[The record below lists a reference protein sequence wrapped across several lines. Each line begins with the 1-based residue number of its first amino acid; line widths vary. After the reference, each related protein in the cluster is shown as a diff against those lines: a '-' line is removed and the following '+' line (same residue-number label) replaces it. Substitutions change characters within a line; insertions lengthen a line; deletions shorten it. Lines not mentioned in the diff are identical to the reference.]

1 VILEVLT
8 EIGSFEPE
16 NFMLKG
22 RRNMYIKKLS
32 FMLLLLLFII
42 LLLITIFFSSTGE
55 AGTEEVK
62 LTIVHTND
70 LHSMIMPF
78 SEEDEEKV
86 GGFARIAALLK
97 RIRNENENVLF
108 LDAGDLLA
116 GSERIYQVNYSLPL
130 WGYRG
135 LLEVE
140 LMNQMG
146 LDAMVLGNHEFD
158 FGVRWLER
166 LLEEAK
172 FKVLSANSF
181 YRFKPDVEGRNGE
194 AIVDPYA
201 FFVFN
206 GVEVAVIGLTTP
218 IYIKS
223 SQVLVKFPFPAEIPE
238 ILSKE
243 LPHLKENADLIV
255 VLSHLGIENDR
266 KLVREVDGIDLI
278 VGGHS
283 HTETPEP
290 MREGKTLIVQAGEYG
305 KKLGKMDIVMEDGK
319 IVSYDYRLIP
329 VDEKIEP
336 DKRVQQL
343 IQNKEVIGEIFGNSL
358 VSSCQEQSTLG
369 RFTADAMCWFTG
381 ADVALLNSGLVKG
394 ELKKGIIRAD
404 DFFKVFWPYRVRR
417 LGPEK
422 DLTEKQLIE
431 MVKKQREERS
441 LPLGSISGKSDGL
454 ESVVLL
460 ELIGEELLEV
470 INRSNEQVGTD
481 NYLQIS
487 GIDLESREIY
497 YNLIP
502 GKKYKVAV
510 NLSLALGKGG
520 YEQLWKPEDF
530 KVLNKEVFEVVLEY
544 FEHFRS
550 LFIKSSGMLDFQI
563 SNYSKNLFF

>member
-1 VILEVLT
+1 
-8 EIGSFEPE
+8 
-16 NFMLKG
+16 
-22 RRNMYIKKLS
+22 MYIKK
-32 FMLLLLLFII
+32 LFII

-116 GSERIYQVNYSLPL
+116 GSENRYQVDYSLPL
-130 WGYRG
+130 FGYRG
-135 LLEVE
+135 LLEFE
-140 LMNQMG
+140 LMNQLE

-166 LLEEAK
+166 LFEEAK
-172 FKVLSANSF
+172 FEILSANSF
-181 YRFKPDVEGRNGE
+181 HRPLPDVEGRNGE
-194 AIVDPYA
+194 AIVNPYA

-206 GVEVAVIGLTTP
+206 GVKVAVIGLTTY

-223 SQVLVKFPFPAEIPE
+223 SQVLVEFPFDAE

-266 KLVREVDGIDLI
+266 KLAREVDGIDII

-290 MREGKTLIVQAGEYG
+290 VREGKTLIVQAGKYG
-305 KKLGKMDIVMEDGK
+305 KKLGKMEIVMEDGE

-329 VDEKIEP
+329 VDGKIEP
-336 DKRVQQL
+336 DKKVQQL
-343 IQNKEVIGEIFGNSL
+343 IRNKEFIGEIFGNSL
-358 VSSCQEQSTLG
+358 VSSDQEQSTLG
-369 RFTADAMCWFTG
+369 RFTTDAMCWFTG
-381 ADVALLNSGLVKG
+381 ADVALINSGLVEG

-404 DFFKVFWPYRVRR
+404 DFFEVFWPYRVRTV
-417 LGPEK
+417 GPEK
-422 DLTEKQLIE
+422 DLNEKQLIE
-431 MVKKQREERS
+431 MVKKQREDRS
-441 LPLGSISGKSDGL
+441 LPLWSIIGKSDGL

-460 ELIGEELLEV
+460 ELTGEELLEV

-487 GIDLESREIY
+487 GIDLELKEIY
-497 YNLIP
+497 YNLISEE
-502 GKKYKVAV
+502 KYKVAV

-544 FEHFRS
+544 FEYFRS
-550 LFIKSSGMLDFQI
+550 LFIKSPGMLSFQI
-563 SNYSKNLFF
+563 SSYSKSLFFLGWPNERKNYSQSRKTY